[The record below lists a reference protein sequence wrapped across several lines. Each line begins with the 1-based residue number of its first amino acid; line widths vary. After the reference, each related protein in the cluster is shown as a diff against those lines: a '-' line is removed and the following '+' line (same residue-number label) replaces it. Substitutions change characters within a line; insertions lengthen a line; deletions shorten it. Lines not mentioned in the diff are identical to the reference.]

1 MILELRT
8 SKDPKLNRTQLMQI
22 PLKVIK
28 QNAKHLKF
36 QRKYKTK
43 RLKEKPI
50 TNYFIIIISLSTLD
64 VKTLG
69 SKT

>member
-8 SKDPKLNRTQLMQI
+8 SKDPKLNRIQLMQI

-36 QRKYKTK
+36 QRKHKTK
-43 RLKEKPI
+43 RLKRKTHHQLLHNNI
-50 TNYFIIIISLSTLD
+50 TIAH
-64 VKTLG
+64 G
-69 SKT
+69 C